1 MVIRRERRA
10 PSAEGRRSGLS
21 LLRSA
26 LRAPRSDGG
35 YTLLEAVFAMAIFG
49 LFLFVVVVLTAEMR
63 DYEKRLPINMHK
75 HPQVIAVLSR
85 MRRDVLD
92 AAGRQPYQ
100 KSYGTYISS
109 DKVLILNTFV
119 ANGGQQTVIWD
130 FRTPGEVRR
139 RAYQVGVPQDWVARG
154 LPLDFTN
161 LEIDAVKINEG
172 SAWATRIKAT
182 DEKGRIAIDTILQ
195 PRATE

>member
-1 MVIRRERRA
+1 MVRQR
-10 PSAEGRRSGLS
+10 
-21 LLRSA
+21 
-26 LRAPRSDGG
+26 G

-49 LFLFVVVVLTAEMR
+49 IFLMVVVALTADMR
-63 DYEKRLPINMHK
+63 AYEKRLPINMHK

-85 MRRDVLD
+85 LRRDVLD
-92 AAGRQPYQ
+92 AAGRVPYQ
-100 KSYGTYISS
+100 NSYGTYIAS
-109 DKVLILNTFV
+109 DKVLIINTFV
-119 ANGGQQTVIWD
+119 TNGGQQTVIWD

-139 RAYQVGVPQDWVARG
+139 RAYQVGVPSDWVARG
-154 LPLDFTN
+154 LPFEFSN
-161 LEIDAVKINEG
+161 LKIEALKITGG